1 MDFLKYKNYIFDFD
15 GTLVNSMPYWISR
28 PSEFIKYKGLNPKED
43 LDKRVFFFESLEAAE
58 VLKNEYNLAG
68 SVKEVFEE
76 MKKWI
81 YEEYRYVDLKEKAF
95 DLINYLHSLGK
106 NLFILSAAVDELIQ
120 PSVNH
125 KDIKKYFVDVISA
138 SSLNLSKEEGNAF
151 DYILNKYNLKK
162 FETLVLDD
170 SPLVIK
176 KCKEIGIDSFA
187 IKEDFYN
194 NHKDELILNSLGYYS
209 LKEIYDK
216 RPE

>member
-15 GTLVNSMPYWISR
+15 GTLVDSMPYWISR
-28 PSEFIKYKGLNPKED
+28 PSEFIKFKGLNPRED
-43 LDKRVFFFESLEAAE
+43 LDQRVAFFESYEAAE
-58 VLKNEYNLAG
+58 VLKKEYNLSG
-68 SVKEVFEE
+68 SVNEVFEE

-95 DLINYLHSLGK
+95 DLICYLHSLGK
-106 NLFILSAAVDELIQ
+106 KLFILSASVNELIL
-120 PSVNH
+120 PSVSH

-138 SSLNLSKEEGNAF
+138 SSKNLSKEEGNAF
-151 DYILNKYNLKK
+151 DFIIDKYNLNKE
-162 FETLVLDD
+162 ETLVLDD
-170 SPLVIK
+170 SPMVIK
-176 KCKEIGIDSFA
+176 KCKEKGIDSLA

-194 NHKDELILNSLGYYS
+194 EHKAELIENSLGYYS

>member
-15 GTLVNSMPYWISR
+15 GTLVDSMPYWISR
-28 PSEFIKYKGLNPKED
+28 PSEFIKFKGLNPRED
-43 LDKRVFFFESLEAAE
+43 LDQRVAFFESLEAAE
-58 VLKNEYNLAG
+58 ILKKEYNLSG
-68 SVKEVFEE
+68 SVNEVFEE

-95 DLINYLHSLGK
+95 DLICYLHSLGK
-106 NLFILSAAVDELIQ
+106 NLFILSASVDELIL
-120 PSVNH
+120 PSVSH

-138 SSLNLSKEEGNAF
+138 SSKNLSKEEGNAF
-151 DYILNKYNLKK
+151 DFIIDKYNLKK
-162 FETLVLDD
+162 NETIVLDD

-176 KCKEIGIDSFA
+176 KCREKGIDSLA

-194 NHKDELILNSLGYYS
+194 EHKAELIENSLGYYS